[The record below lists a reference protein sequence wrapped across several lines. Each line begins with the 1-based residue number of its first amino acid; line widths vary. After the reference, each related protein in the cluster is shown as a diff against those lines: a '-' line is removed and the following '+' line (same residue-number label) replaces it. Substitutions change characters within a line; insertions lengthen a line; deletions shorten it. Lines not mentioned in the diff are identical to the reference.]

1 MKAKTIAALTA
12 LAALSAGAA
21 AGGAYL
27 KKKDICPLCVAKKLA
42 AQTKLHVTATRR
54 YDNGVALTPP
64 MGWSSWNTFR
74 QKIDEQIIR
83 ETAAAM
89 KACGLVEA
97 GYQYLN
103 LDDCWQSSI
112 RDEAGRLQG
121 DLTNFPSGMKKLVED
136 VNAQGM
142 KLGLYTSNGTL
153 TCEDLPAS
161 LGHEEIDARTL
172 AEWGV
177 EYFKYDFCHNE
188 PLPTKAPCIDK
199 IMIGRA
205 GERDRL
211 TIQAE
216 AAVLEG
222 SAHVVEDQALDSG
235 KYVAGLDANQGSIT
249 FQNVEVEEAG
259 EYVLTIGLRKK
270 DNTDK
275 FCVVTVNGR
284 EHHHVNVPP
293 TKSWSATGRIQVR
306 VQLRAGGNTIQIYN
320 PVASRFDSAALQ
332 YKNMGRMLKKA
343 TREYAQRTGQAEK
356 PIVYSICEWGWNKP
370 YRWGREAGNLWR
382 TTPDIQ
388 ANWLSIL
395 GIYEHNVK
403 LHEYAG
409 PGGWNDPDMLE
420 VGNGNLTFDENKAHF
435 TLWCMMAA
443 PLILGNDIRKFIK
456 ADGTVDSG
464 NKTLAILTNREVIAI
479 DQDPLGVQCRR
490 VRRDGLTDILVKPLE
505 NGELAVCFFNKGP
518 SEKQAEISLR
528 ALANEGFTSLPV
540 ADRYEVKELW
550 TGHRAQVQDMLA
562 GYIPKHGVKLF
573 RVKAS
578 DETERA

>member
-1 MKAKTIAALTA
+1 MKAKTMAALTV
-12 LAALSAGAA
+12 LAAGAA

-42 AQTKLHVTATRR
+42 AQTKLHITAVKR

-89 KACGLVEA
+89 KACGLVDA

-112 RDEAGRLQG
+112 RDAAGRLQG
-121 DLTNFPSGMKKLVED
+121 DLTNFPSGIKKLVED
-136 VNAQGM
+136 VNAQGL

-161 LGHEEIDARTL
+161 LGHEETDARTL

-177 EYFKYDFCHNE
+177 EYFKYDFCHNVK
-188 PLPTKAPCIDK
+188 LPSKAPCIDK

-216 AAVLEG
+216 TAVLEG
-222 SAHVVEDQALDSG
+222 EAHIVEDQALDSG
-235 KYVAGLDANQGSIT
+235 KYVAGLDANQGSLT

-270 DNTDK
+270 DDTNK
-275 FCVVTVNGR
+275 FCMVTVNGT
-284 EHHHVNVPP
+284 EHYHVSVPA
-293 TKSWSATGRIQVR
+293 TKSWSATGRIQVC
-306 VQLRAGGNTIQIYN
+306 VQLRAGGNTIKLHN

-332 YKNMGRMLKKA
+332 YENMGRMLKKA

-388 ANWLSIL
+388 ASWLSIL

-420 VGNGNLTFDENKAHF
+420 VGNGNLTFDENKTHF

-456 ADGTVDSG
+456 ADGTVDTE

-505 NGELAVCFFNKGP
+505 NGELAVCFFNKGA

-528 ALANEGFTSLPV
+528 ALANESFVSLPV

-550 TGHRAQVQDMLA
+550 TGHSAQVQDMLA

-573 RVKAS
+573 RV
-578 DETERA
+578 RAMA

>member
-1 MKAKTIAALTA
+1 MMKAKTLAA
-12 LAALSAGAA
+12 LAALTAGAA

-27 KKKDICPLCVAKKLA
+27 KKKHICPLCVAKKLI
-42 AQTKLHVTATRR
+42 AQTQLHVTATKH

-89 KACGLVEA
+89 KASGLVEA

-112 RDEAGRLQG
+112 RDEEGRLQG

-161 LGHEEIDARTL
+161 LGHEETDARTF

-177 EYFKYDFCHNE
+177 EYFKYDFCHNVQI
-188 PLPTKAPCIDK
+188 PTKAPCIDQ
-199 IMIGRA
+199 ILIGKA
-205 GERDRL
+205 GDRDKL
-211 TIQAE
+211 VIQAE
-216 AAVLEG
+216 DALLEG
-222 SAHVVEDQALDSG
+222 RACVVEDKALDSG
-235 KYVAGLDANQGSIT
+235 KYVAGLDANQGSLT
-249 FQNVEVEEAG
+249 FRDVIVEDAG

-270 DNTDK
+270 DNVAK
-275 FCVVTVNGR
+275 FCMVTVNGTDKY
-284 EHHHVNVPP
+284 HVDVPP
-293 TKSWSATGRIQVR
+293 TKSWSPTGRIQVR
-306 VQLRAGGNTIQIYN
+306 VQLQAGGNTIKIQN

-332 YKNMGRMLKKA
+332 YENMGVLLKKA
-343 TREYAQRTGQAEK
+343 TKEYAQRTGKPEK

-370 YRWGREAGNLWR
+370 HKWGREAGNLWR
-382 TTPDIQ
+382 TTADIQ
-388 ANWLSIL
+388 ANWASML
-395 GIYEHNVK
+395 GIYEHNVR
-403 LHEYAG
+403 LYEYAG

-420 VGNGNLTFDENKAHF
+420 VGNGHLTYEENKSHF

-456 ADGTVDSG
+456 ADGSVDTE
-464 NKTLAILTNREVIAI
+464 NKTLSILTNREVIAI

-490 VRRDGLTDILVKPLE
+490 VRRDGLIDILVKPLE
-505 NGELAVCFFNKGP
+505 NRALAVCFFNKGP
-518 SEKQAEISLR
+518 SEKQAEVSLR
-528 ALANEGFTSLPV
+528 ALANEGFVDLPF
-540 ADRYEVKELW
+540 ADGYEVKELW
-550 TGHRAQVQDMLA
+550 TGHEAKVQDTLS
-562 GYIPKHGVKLF
+562 GYVPKHGVKLF
-573 RVKAS
+573 RVKAIG
-578 DETERA
+578 